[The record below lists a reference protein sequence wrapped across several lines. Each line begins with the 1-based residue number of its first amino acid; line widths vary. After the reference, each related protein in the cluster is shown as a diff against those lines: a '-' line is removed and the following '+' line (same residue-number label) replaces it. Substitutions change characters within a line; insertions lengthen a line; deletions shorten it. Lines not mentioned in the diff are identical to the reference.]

1 MNTDLLHRAT
11 FVLDRVTAER
21 LTAISARLGV
31 SRSALVRDV
40 LQEPIELMHRW
51 VTALPENPTPEGGG
65 AVLPTTVPPKSNPRR
80 SNTGD
85 SPVGIVVEA
94 SLGHGT
100 PLVPFLPCG
109 CYEHLL
115 GSRYEH

>member
-51 VTALPENPTPEGGG
+51 VTALPENPTPEQADALMGR
-65 AVLPTTVPPKSNPRR
+65 VFS
-80 SNTGD
+80 
-85 SPVGIVVEA
+85 EA
-94 SLGHGT
+94 EAWLDT
-100 PLVPFLPCG
+100 KAAQLD
-109 CYEHLL
+109 LL
-115 GSRYEH
+115 SEPASGNA